1 MEIMENRNL
10 KSGLKIGVIGLG
22 LIGGSVLKS
31 LNNLGYYVVGN
42 SKSSHI
48 EASKFCAK
56 ASPYI
61 KDVKNCDVVF
71 VCSKMSETLS
81 VLKELE
87 NIVFPDC
94 IVTDVCSLKRFVN
107 FDADGKRFERPY
119 KFIGSHPMAGTEF
132 SGFEHSFAGLFS
144 GAKWIL
150 NEENEILE
158 NLIKDMGAKPVLMD
172 AKDHDKFACLISHL
186 PMLISTALMKTASK
200 DSGALKIAS
209 SGFRDTTRLS
219 LTDFNLAYDMLDLNS
234 DNFDILIKE
243 FVQNLQELKNMS
255 KEELK
260 DTFFE
265 LQKIRKSMYDEN
277 GKNKLV

>member
-1 MEIMENRNL
+1 MEIMEDRNL
-10 KSGLKIGVIGLG
+10 KTELKIGVIGLG

-31 LNNLGYYVVGN
+31 LYERGYDVIGV
-42 SKSSHI
+42 SKSSFNKAA
-48 EASKFCAK
+48 EFCTK
-56 ASPYI
+56 ATSDI
-61 KDVKNCDVVF
+61 KDVKDCNVVF

-87 NIVFPDC
+87 NIVSSDC
-94 IVTDVCSLKRFVN
+94 IVCDVCSLKRFVN
-107 FDADGKRFERPY
+107 FDNDGMPYKRPY
-119 KFIGSHPMAGTEF
+119 NFIGSHPMAGTEF
-132 SGFEHSFAGLFS
+132 SGFEHSYPKLFI

-158 NLIKDMGAKPVLMD
+158 NLIKDMGAKPVIMG

-186 PMLISTALMKTASK
+186 PMLVSTALMKTAANEDK
-200 DSGALKIAS
+200 ALKVAA

-219 LTDFNLAYDMLDLNS
+219 LTDYNLAYDMLSLNS
-234 DNFDILIKE
+234 DNFNILIDE
-243 FVQNLQELKNMS
+243 FIQNLQKLKNMS

-260 DTFFE
+260 DTLFK

-277 GKNKLV
+277 GKNRL